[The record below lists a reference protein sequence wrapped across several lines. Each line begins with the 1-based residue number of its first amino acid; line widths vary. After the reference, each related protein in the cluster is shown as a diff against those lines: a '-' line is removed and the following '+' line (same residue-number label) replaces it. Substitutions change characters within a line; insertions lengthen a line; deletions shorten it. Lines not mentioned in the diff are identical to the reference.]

1 MAASD
6 ASEVVALAREAG
18 RGEKDVSVVALGGE
32 RREGK
37 LFQTMQI
44 QCTYENDVPTKTNKK
59 EQRHRGTQKF
69 SPLELKLQLT

>member
-1 MAASD
+1 MMINENISFLDVLYVCKEWGYRMCSPESMAASD

-44 QCTYENDVPTKTNKK
+44 
-59 EQRHRGTQKF
+59 
-69 SPLELKLQLT
+69 